1 MKISFRRSA
10 CTIAAAIL
18 LPVTHAQGSPDLSGL
33 LSILNSTPEGT
44 WVQVNLNSYS
54 EAWTPAE
61 LRPLYLTSN
70 PDPSKITYAW
80 PSFAW
85 DSNRGDLI
93 LYGGGH
99 ANYSGNDVYRWHG
112 TTRKWER
119 AALPSELLL
128 NPPGFYTPIDGPD
141 AGPPS
146 SHTYDNSLFL
156 PIIDRFIVF
165 GGAAFNTGGP
175 YNRMNPDGV
184 TYRNTG
190 PYLFD
195 PSKADPNKVGGTT
208 GSHVKR
214 VAPHPEI
221 VGGNMWTN
229 RDYRAYTFTG
239 STLIPNSHIN
249 GVTAY
254 AQENGKDV
262 VYFGARPGQGT
273 DQHLFKYTISSLTDV
288 TQDKL
293 EKVGRFWNGPSDQG
307 AGTYDPTR
315 KLFVRTGPA
324 TQPITYWDL
333 NNASPSNNDVVTV
346 PVDASGTF
354 DFNQMRMTG
363 IDYDPTTDQYL
374 IWYGGPDV
382 WRLTPP
388 TPVTSTGWKLDKVS
402 KTSSAAP
409 TIDADS
415 RGILGKWK
423 FIPNLNAFLG
433 LQDFVNGNIWLFKP
447 VGWKLPTGTGNLPP
461 TVSLTSPSAGASFA
475 VGSIVSVTAT
485 ASDSDGSVTQVAFY
499 VDGGIATTSSGP
511 TYTANL
517 SGLTAG
523 THSLTAVAT
532 DNAGAITTSAA
543 VSITVTSATNTPPTV
558 SLTSPAAGASF
569 TAGSAVTVTAT
580 AADTDGS
587 VAQVA
592 FYVDG
597 SLAATSTAAPYSAS
611 LTGLT
616 AGTHSLTAVATD
628 NAGATTTSAAVSIT
642 VTSATNTPPTVSL
655 TSPTAVRASPQAAP
669 SPSPPPRPTPTAPSP
684 RSPSMSM
691 AASPAPSPRPPTAS
705 PSPASPPVPTASMPW
720 PPTTPGRAPPP
731 PPCPS
736 PSPAAVPA
744 AALRSPCRTAPPV
757 TPAPPTPS

>member
-499 VDGGIATTSSGP
+499 VDGSLAATS
-511 TYTANL
+511 TAAPYSASL
-517 SGLTAG
+517 TGLTAG

-569 TAGSAVTVTAT
+569 
-580 AADTDGS
+580 
-587 VAQVA
+587 
-592 FYVDG
+592 
-597 SLAATSTAAPYSAS
+597 
-611 LTGLT
+611 
-616 AGTHSLTAVATD
+616 
-628 NAGATTTSAAVSIT
+628 
-642 VTSATNTPPTVSL
+642 
-655 TSPTAVRASPQAAP
+655 
-669 SPSPPPRPTPTAPSP
+669 
-684 RSPSMSM
+684 
-691 AASPAPSPRPPTAS
+691 
-705 PSPASPPVPTASMPW
+705 
-720 PPTTPGRAPPP
+720 
-731 PPCPS
+731 
-736 PSPAAVPA
+736 
-744 AALRSPCRTAPPV
+744 
-757 TPAPPTPS
+757 